1 MTAGTMDAENLITCL
16 YRHHHS
22 ALLTFATRLTAGDHQ
37 WAEDVAQ
44 ETLLRAWRTAVK
56 VDESMPPV
64 RSWLFTV
71 ARRVVVDEYRRRAAR
86 PAEVGDAAL
95 EHVSGGDQIDGRLS
109 SLMIADALACLSEQ
123 HQAVLRE
130 LYFYGNTADKAAN
143 RLGVP
148 VGTVKS
154 RSHRAHRRLAT
165 LLAHVRD
172 VSEPPAA
179 HEENRTAA
187 PAVGIGEPRRHDQGD
202 RP

>member
-1 MTAGTMDAENLITCL
+1 MSAGTMDAEDLITCL

-22 ALLTFATRLTAGDHQ
+22 ALLNFATRLTSGDHQ

-56 VDESMPPV
+56 VDTSLPPV

-95 EHVSGGDQIDGRLS
+95 EHVSGADQIDGRLS
-109 SLMIADALACLSEQ
+109 SIVIADAIAALSEQ
-123 HQAVLRE
+123 HQVVLRE
-130 LYFYGNTADKAAN
+130 LYFRGNTAESVAAY
-143 RLGVP
+143 LAIP

-154 RSHRAHRRLAT
+154 RSYYALKALKLVLEERGVTHRR
-165 LLAHVRD
+165 
-172 VSEPPAA
+172 
-179 HEENRTAA
+179 
-187 PAVGIGEPRRHDQGD
+187 G
-202 RP
+202 